1 MTQVSGTV
9 AGNCTADDHHGNDE
23 AEPEDC
29 ILIDGKEVCL
39 SCLVDAAKPH
49 LMFEGDCIAREEESL
64 SRQREEFPGAP
75 EGDPGA

>member
-1 MTQVSGTV
+1 MTRLEGIV
-9 AGNCTADDHHGNDE
+9 AGHCTADDHHEYG

-29 ILIDGKEVCL
+29 VLIDGKEVCL
-39 SCLVDAAKPH
+39 YCLIDVAKPH

-64 SRQREEFPGAP
+64 RRQREELIGAP